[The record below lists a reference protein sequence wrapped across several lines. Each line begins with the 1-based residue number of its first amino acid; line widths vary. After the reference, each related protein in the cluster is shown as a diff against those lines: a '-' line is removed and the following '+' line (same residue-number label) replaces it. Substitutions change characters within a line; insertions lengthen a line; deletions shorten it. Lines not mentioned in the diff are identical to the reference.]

1 MTKSTVNPLDKATL
15 FDTNYTKIVK
25 KLLLVLIGYF
35 ILMTVLEHGFIF
47 GIQHVINVIIIV
59 FAVRESEILFYS
71 HRDNA
76 NRDEAKKLVDE
87 NQSLIT
93 SLSIALFIPYFTPI
107 VISIIVSV
115 LAVFVMKSL
124 FGGYVHRIFSPVLFA
139 ILLLSVGF
147 RISLNSV
154 IIPNTFDNQL
164 FIALGNTNLFQ
175 NIFNFSVNFDTTN
188 TLQILI
194 LNGTFIFIMMF
205 IVLTITNIKKMLFP
219 VLVFGFFI
227 VFYLVFSNQVDFLK
241 DIFQTEFLFIIVF
254 ILTDTLLTA
263 YSTQSK
269 IVVSV
274 LIGVSAVIL
283 ITLNQSHM
291 MVYAVLLGQ
300 LVTPLFNQNV
310 WFTPNE
316 KQKALQGPTITRYV
330 LNFFVFVIVLAVGIQ
345 MSWLYFGPMI
355 GKPKFD
361 VLQYFELYNS
371 GNYTQ
376 NLVSTRD
383 YNPDDYESIQ
393 DVYEVVNNETEQIEV
408 LMYNMITDGFW
419 GPINVIVVVDP
430 YTDTIVNYYVVRH
443 EEVQGAAYFDDE
455 TVQSVIG
462 LSVLNFNIDED
473 LNAGAT
479 GTYNAMQS
487 IVSDVLNN
495 YVNEEVSLH
504 EEVN

>member
-1 MTKSTVNPLDKATL
+1 MAKKTLNL
-15 FDTNYTKIVK
+15 FDKTSLIDLKYINIVK
-25 KLLLVLIGYF
+25 KSLIVLIGYF
-35 ILMTVLEHGFIF
+35 ILMTVLQHGFIF
-47 GIQHVINVIIIV
+47 GIQHLINVFIIV

-71 HRDNA
+71 HRENSS
-76 NRDEAKKLVDE
+76 REEAKKILDE

-93 SLSIALFIPYFTPI
+93 SLSIALFVPYFTPI
-107 VISIIVSV
+107 VISIVVSI
-115 LAVFVMKSL
+115 LAVLVIKSL
-124 FGGYVHRIFSPVLFA
+124 FGGYVHRIFSPALFA

-154 IIPNTFDNQL
+154 VIPNTFDNQL

-175 NIFNFSVNFDTTN
+175 NILNFSVSFDITN
-188 TLQILI
+188 TFQLLI
-194 LNGTFIFIMMF
+194 VNGTFIFMLMV
-205 IVLTITNIKKMLFP
+205 IVLAIKNVKKMLFP
-219 VLVFGFFI
+219 VLVFGFFLL
-227 VFYLVFSNQVDFLK
+227 FYMLFANQVDFLN
-241 DIFQTEFLFIIVF
+241 DVFQPEFLFIFVF
-254 ILTDTLLTA
+254 ILSDSLLTP
-263 YSTQSK
+263 YSSQSK
-269 IVVSV
+269 IIVSV
-274 LIGVSAVIL
+274 LMGLSAVIL
-283 ITLNQSHM
+283 IILGQSHF

-300 LVTPLFNQNV
+300 LATPLFNQNT
-310 WFTPNE
+310 WFTPDE
-316 KQKALQGPTITRYV
+316 KQQALQGPTITRHV
-330 LNFFVFVIVLAVGIQ
+330 LNFFVFVVVLAVGIQ

-361 VLQYFELYNS
+361 VLQYFELYND

-376 NLVSTRD
+376 NLVSSRD
-383 YNPDDYESIQ
+383 YNSESYDSIQ

-430 YTDTIVNYYVVRH
+430 YTDTIINYYVVRH

-462 LSVLNFNIDED
+462 LSVLNFVIEED